1 MQRHVSYNK
10 DAVIESPLH
19 LLLLIKLLIV
29 FRPFFTLQMSGL
41 QKNFVRQRTWEEAW
55 EHSWGG
61 RGGGVYL
68 YVYRE

>member
-41 QKNFVRQRTWEEAW
+41 QKNVVRK
-55 EHSWGG
+55 
-61 RGGGVYL
+61 
-68 YVYRE
+68 